1 MSAKAPE
8 QASVHLIKGDDP
20 VLVGDEVRRVV
31 STLVGDG
38 DRSLMVEELDEER
51 YLAGDEAHISPLID
65 AAQTPPF
72 LTDRRVVVG
81 RHLARFTTADAVAPL
96 VAYLADPL
104 PTTSLV
110 LVWDKGPKFTGR
122 SAVPKSLNEALKKA
136 GAATVT
142 TDVPTTGKAR
152 EAWFKEQVAASS
164 ISLEP
169 KVQKHLL
176 DRLGEDVNR
185 LGAIL
190 KVLEGAFGPGSRI
203 SQEDIE
209 PFLGEAG
216 GVPPWELTDAIAA
229 GDIATALDRLDRML
243 TGGDRHALQ
252 VMASIQ
258 RHVGGLLKLDGAQVR
273 SRDDAASLLGMA
285 PFPAEKL
292 MKLARRLGSERIAQQ
307 VMLVA
312 DADLDLRGANEW
324 PDNLVLEVLVA
335 RLARLS
341 GSR

>member
-1 MSAKAPE
+1 MRES
-8 QASVHLIKGDDP
+8 ASVHLIKGDDA
-20 VLVGDEVRRVV
+20 VLVSDEVRRVV
-31 STLVGDG
+31 AALVDGG

-51 YLAGDEAHISPLID
+51 YLSGDGAQISPLVD

-104 PTTSLV
+104 PTTALV

-122 SAVPKSLNEALKKA
+122 SAVPKSLAEAIKKA
-136 GAATVT
+136 GGVTVV
-142 TDVPTTGKAR
+142 TDVPATTKGR

-164 ISLEP
+164 VSLDARA
-169 KVQKHLL
+169 QKHLL

-190 KVLEGAFGPGSRI
+190 SVLEGAFGPGAKVTVDDL
-203 SQEDIE
+203 EL
-209 PFLGEAG
+209 FLGEAG
-216 GVPPWELTDAIAA
+216 GVPPWELTDAIAS
-229 GDIATALDRLDRML
+229 GDIATALDRLRRML
-243 TGGDRHALQ
+243 GGGDRHALQ
-252 VMASIQ
+252 IMATLH
-258 RHVGGLLKLDGAQVR
+258 RHVAGLLKLDGAAVR
-273 SRDDAASLLGMA
+273 SRDDAAALLGMA

-292 MKLARRLGSERIAQQ
+292 LKLARRMGGERIAQQ
-307 VMLVA
+307 VKLVA

-324 PDNLVLEVLVA
+324 PDDLVLEVLVA

>member
-1 MSAKAPE
+1 MSTSDHM
-8 QASVHLIKGDDP
+8 ASVHLIKGDDP
-20 VLVGDEVRRVV
+20 VLVSDETRRIV
-31 STLVGDG
+31 SSLVGDG
-38 DRSLMVEELDEER
+38 DRALMVEELDEDR
-51 YLAGDEAHISPLID
+51 YLSGDSAHISPLVD

-81 RHLARFTTADAVAPL
+81 RHLARFTTAEAVAPL

-104 PTTSLV
+104 PTTALV
-110 LVWDKGPKFTGR
+110 LVWDKGPKFSGR
-122 SAVPKSLNEALKKA
+122 SSVPKSLTEALKKA

-142 TDVPTTGKAR
+142 TDVPSTAKGR
-152 EAWFKEQVAASS
+152 DAWFKAQVAASS
-164 ISLEP
+164 ISLDP

-190 KVLEGAFGPGSRI
+190 AVLEGAFGPGSRI
-203 SQEDIE
+203 SVEDVE
-209 PFLGEAG
+209 PFIGDAG

-229 GDIATALDRLDRML
+229 GDIATALDRLNRMIS
-243 TGGDRHALQ
+243 GGDRHALQ

-258 RHVGGLLKLDGAQVR
+258 RHVSGLLKLDGAQIR
-273 SRDDAASLLGMA
+273 SRDDAAALLGIA

-292 MKLARRLGSERIAQQ
+292 MKLARSVGRERIAQQ
-307 VMLVA
+307 VLLVA
-312 DADLDLRGANEW
+312 QADLDLRGANEW
-324 PDNLVLEVLVA
+324 PDQLVLEVLVA

-341 GSR
+341 SR